1 VSIAADGTFSRG
13 VTLEGDVAS
22 GRPAGAPRGTCRLC
36 AVPILAA
43 DGTVNRRRRWHQLC
57 SDYYTIVTHS
67 EFALGVFRRLDGRLR
82 CYACGY
88 TRHEGSCRWKGEP
101 EQLSGG
107 VYRYSHSWLTRG
119 PCVVGEH
126 RGFELDH
133 IVPLRDGGSHGL
145 DNMQPLCVPCH
156 REKTARE
163 ATERAYRR
171 RLAVASPRLPIGVLA

>member
-22 GRPAGAPRGTCRLC
+22 GRPAGAPQGMCRLC
-36 AVPILAA
+36 AAPILSA

-88 TRHEGSCRWKGEP
+88 TRHEGSCRWEGEP
-101 EQLSGG
+101 EQLADAGRRSGD
-107 VYRYSHSWLTRG
+107 HDG
-119 PCVVGEH
+119 PCIVGEH
-126 RGFELDH
+126 RAFEIDH
-133 IVPLRDGGSHGL
+133 IVPLRDGGAHGFT
-145 DNMQPLCVPCH
+145 NMQPLCVPCH
-156 REKTARE
+156 REKTAHE

-171 RLAVASPRLPIGVLA
+171 RLAVAPPRLPIGGLA

>member
-13 VTLEGDVAS
+13 VTLEGDVVS
-22 GRPAGAPRGTCRLC
+22 GRPTGAPQGTCRLC
-36 AVPILAA
+36 AAPILAS

-57 SDYYTIVTHS
+57 SDYYTLVTHL
-67 EFALGVFRRLDGRLR
+67 EYALGVFRRLDGRLR

-88 TRHEGSCRWKGEP
+88 TRHEGSCR
-101 EQLSGG
+101 
-107 VYRYSHSWLTRG
+107 
-119 PCVVGEH
+119 VGEH
-126 RGFELDH
+126 RRFELDH

-163 ATERAYRR
+163 AKERAYRR
-171 RLAVASPRLPIGVLA
+171 RLGVTEEIRRESGFRRSSVSADQRDSTTRFSRPTTI